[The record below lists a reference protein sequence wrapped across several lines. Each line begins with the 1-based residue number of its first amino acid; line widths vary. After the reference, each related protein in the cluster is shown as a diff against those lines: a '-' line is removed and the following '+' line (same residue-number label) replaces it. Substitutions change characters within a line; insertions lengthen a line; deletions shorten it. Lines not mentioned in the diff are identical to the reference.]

1 MIKYREDDSYKDL
14 SDGEILDIVFDKFGL
29 SYNPKDVID
38 DVTKNLMSK
47 IDMSNRYEKA
57 LANMLFEQAVT
68 MNKADLQDVLFFE
81 EETTNNW
88 SIEECRIQFVK
99 DQLDFING
107 GNLDDEINETWRL
120 INVEIS

>member
-1 MIKYREDDSYKDL
+1 MTKYREDDSYEDL

-29 SYNPKDVID
+29 SYDPKDEID

-47 IDMSNRYEKA
+47 IDMANKYEKA

-81 EETTNNW
+81 EETTDNW
-88 SIEECRIQFVK
+88 SLEKCRIQFVK
-99 DQLDFING
+99 DQLEFING
-107 GNLDDEINETWRL
+107 GNLDELINETWR
-120 INVEIS
+120 IVNVEIS

>member
-1 MIKYREDDSYKDL
+1 MTKYREDNSYEDL

-29 SYNPKDVID
+29 SYDPKDEID

-47 IDMSNRYEKA
+47 IDMANKYEKA

-81 EETTNNW
+81 EETTDNW
-88 SIEECRIQFVK
+88 SLEKCRIQFVK
-99 DQLDFING
+99 DQLEFING
-107 GNLDDEINETWRL
+107 GNLDELINETWR
-120 INVEIS
+120 IVNVEIS